1 MDLETAK
8 FNGMT
13 LREFIEK
20 IASCAGFVQE
30 LGKALSG
37 HVDKRDKDGFLLS
50 VMLPKLLL
58 DNAYN
63 GICHIMEVRTEE
75 LKAEAL
81 KEKGDPAPFP
91 VTPSGTRS

>member
-1 MDLETAK
+1 MNIETAK

-13 LREFIEK
+13 LREFIAK
-20 IASCAGFVQE
+20 IGSCAVFVQE
-30 LGKALSG
+30 LGEALSG

-58 DNAYN
+58 DNAYE
-63 GICHIMEVRTEE
+63 GIRHIMKVRTEE
-75 LKAEAL
+75 LEAEIL
-81 KEKGDPAPFP
+81 KKKGGAAPFP